1 VSAAARY
8 AYLHTRVS
16 LLAGRLLPGDTLNQL
31 MDQTLEEQR
40 QTLKPFDLQV
50 PMAERS
56 LDEKALEQALITR
69 LVDEAQGLAR
79 PLTGSAREM
88 IAYWVRRF
96 EMANL
101 KAIMRAMVSGRPAAD
116 IRGDLLD
123 LGPLA
128 ALPVDSLIHAE
139 DTAELLRRL
148 EQSVYAD
155 MARQARGIYEEQRE
169 LFAVEA
175 ALDKEYF
182 TGLSKRANALPDEE
196 GRDLRRLT
204 KVFIDQMNLVWL
216 LRYRHVYGMEP
227 AHAYYLLVPAG
238 QYLNSEALLSLVQL
252 GGIEE
257 VVRQLPT
264 PLGRLMTGVTSI
276 PEVEAAMRRETARVA
291 RRVLDYTTFNL
302 ARPCAYLLLREWQ
315 LWQVQGALKGAQ
327 LRLDPAVLRSAARIE
342 ADAKARKRGGAEAA

>member
-1 VSAAARY
+1 MSAASRY

-16 LLAGRLLPGDTLNQL
+16 LFAGRLLPGNILSQM
-31 MDQTLEEQR
+31 MDQSLEEQL
-40 QTLKPFDLQV
+40 QTLAPFDLRV
-50 PMAERS
+50 PMTDHA
-56 LDEKALEQALITR
+56 LDEKALEQALITQ
-69 LVDEAQGLAR
+69 LVGEAQRLAR
-79 PLTGSAREM
+79 PLTGSGREM
-88 IAYWVRRF
+88 IAYWVRRL

-101 KAIMRAMVSGRPAAD
+101 KTILRAMVAGQPAVD

-123 LGPLA
+123 LGPMA

-148 EQSVYAD
+148 EHSVYAD

-175 ALDKEYF
+175 ALDREYF
-182 TGLSKRANALPDEE
+182 TGLSKRANGLPDED

-204 KVFIDQMNLVWL
+204 GVFIDQMNLVWL

-238 QYLNSEALLSLVQL
+238 QYLDSKVLLSLVQL
-252 GGIEE
+252 NGVEE
-257 VVRQLPT
+257 VVQQLPT
-264 PLGRLMTGVTSI
+264 ALGRLMTGVTTI
-276 PEVEAAMRRETARVA
+276 PEVETVMRRETARVA

-315 LWQVQGALKGAQ
+315 LWQIQGALKGAQ
-327 LRLDPAVLRSAARIE
+327 LHLDPALMRRAARME
-342 ADAKARKRGGAEAA
+342 PDTAAPARDGARGD

>member
-1 VSAAARY
+1 MSAAARY

-16 LLAGRLLPGDTLNQL
+16 LFAGQLLPGHVLSQL
-31 MDQTLEEQR
+31 MEQTLEDQL
-40 QTLKPFDLQV
+40 QTIKPFALQV
-50 PMAERS
+50 PMVDQS

-69 LVDEAQGLAR
+69 LVDEARRLAR

-101 KAIMRAMVSGRPAAD
+101 KLILRAMATGRAAEE

-123 LGPLA
+123 LGSMA

-155 MARQARGIYEEQRE
+155 MARRARGIYEEQRE

-175 ALDKEYF
+175 TLDREYF
-182 TGLSKRANALPDEE
+182 TGLAKRANALPDED

-204 KVFIDQMNLVWL
+204 GALIDEVNLLWL

-227 AHAYYLLVPAG
+227 AHVYYLLVPAG
-238 QYLNSEALLSLVQL
+238 RHLDSKTLLSLVQL
-252 GGIEE
+252 GGVEE
-257 VVRQLPT
+257 VVRELPAA
-264 PLGRLMTGVTSI
+264 LGGLMPGATGVA
-276 PEVEAAMRRETARVA
+276 EVEAAMRREAAGVA
-291 RRVLDYTTFNL
+291 RRVLHHTTFNL
-302 ARPCAYLLLREWQ
+302 ARPCAYLLLRERQ
-315 LWQVQGALKGAQ
+315 LWQIQGALKGAR
-327 LRLDPAVLRSAARIE
+327 LHLDPALMRRAARLDGE
-342 ADAKARKRGGAEAA
+342 TVVPARDGTG

>member
-1 VSAAARY
+1 MSAAAQY

-16 LLAGRLLPGDTLNQL
+16 LLAGRLLSDDTLDRL

-40 QTLKPFDLQV
+40 QTLKPFDVPV
-50 PMAERS
+50 PMAGRS
-56 LDEKALEQALITR
+56 LDEKALEQALVTR
-69 LVDEAQGLAR
+69 LVNEAQGLAR
-79 PLTGSAREM
+79 PLTGSARDM
-88 IAYWVRRF
+88 IAYWIRRF

-101 KAIMRAMVSGRPAAD
+101 KAIMRAMVAGQTAAD

-123 LGPLA
+123 LGPMA
-128 ALPVDSLIHAE
+128 ALPVDSLVHAE

-148 EQSVYAD
+148 EHSVYAD
-155 MARQARGIYEEQRE
+155 MARRARSIYEEQHE
-169 LFAVEA
+169 AFAVEA

-227 AHAYYLLVPAG
+227 AHTYYLLVPAG
-238 QYLNSEALLSLVQL
+238 QYLDSKALLSLVQL
-252 GGIEE
+252 GGIAE
-257 VVRQLPT
+257 VVQQLPT

-276 PEVEAAMRRETARVA
+276 PEVEAAMHSETARVA
-291 RRVLDYTTFNL
+291 RRVLDFTTFNL

-315 LWQVQGALKGAQ
+315 LWKIQGALKGAQ
-327 LRLDPAVLRSAARIE
+327 LHLDPMLLRSAARMTSHAE
-342 ADAKARKRGGAEAA
+342 TRSHGGVGAA